1 MYILITN
8 DDGFR
13 SEGIKALAKE
23 ATNRGHSVIVSAP
36 AFEQSAK
43 SHSITLGHPLI
54 SKKRPSE
61 SGVTVYSVLGTPVD
75 AVRIGL
81 EVSDKPYDFC
91 VSGINNGF
99 NSGPAV
105 YYSGTVAAAREA
117 AMNGIPALAV
127 SIDVG
132 ADQTMLE
139 NAAKLSFDVMEKL
152 QGETIQR
159 GVYASINLPAV
170 PAKDL
175 KALTL
180 CETAFLYFEDRYERR
195 QSPKGTDYYWL
206 KGDLNWQEAQ
216 EGTDIYFL
224 ERGYPTLCFL
234 GDITDHSGSFKHLF
248 PNQ

>member
-61 SGVTVYSVLGTPVD
+61 NGATVYSVQGTPVD

-81 EVSDKPYDFC
+81 EVSDGLYDFC
-91 VSGINNGF
+91 VSGINDGLNA
-99 NSGPAV
+99 GPAV

-117 AMNGIPALAV
+117 AMNGIPAVAV

-132 ADQTMLE
+132 ADQAMLE
-139 NAAKLSFDVMEKL
+139 NAAKLALDLMEKL
-152 QGETIQR
+152 QGENFKR
-159 GVYASINLPAV
+159 GVYASINLPAL
-170 PAKDL
+170 PPEDL
-175 KALTL
+175 KELTL
-180 CETAFLYFEDRYERR
+180 CKTAFLYFEDRYEHRL
-195 QSPKGTDYYWL
+195 SPQGTDYYWL
-206 KGDLNWQEAQ
+206 KGDVLWKPAQ
-216 EGTDIYFL
+216 KGTDIYFL

-234 GDITDHSGSFKHLF
+234 GDMIDHADSYKHLF